1 MKIPFR
7 DSPSKNKTPTTE
19 PSSLILSHPLPLS
32 LEPHFIPKLQ
42 CYFADFPYT
51 HYAPR
56 LETTNL
62 GNLLRFIER
71 LEWRMINSNEFSGGI
86 GRDLAAAEMCRWIE
100 REQVRRR
107 TILVKHSFGG
117 IVGSEHATPSP
128 LFNLFTQKGNLCPI
142 HPLPYSFSFS
152 SPITNP
158 SEAEPLSSNRILTVF
173 PFDEVRFRIAPIPPN
188 KRYLTIVLG
197 STNPQRNAL
206 FEVTFS
212 TSAQKDLISVIT
224 TSIKICTN
232 GWFNL
237 IHTKSSTQPLRRST
251 LGRSLLP
258 IPRRGISNWFKRY
271 PFSGHMN
278 SDGKLLHTF

>member
-1 MKIPFR
+1 
-7 DSPSKNKTPTTE
+7 
-19 PSSLILSHPLPLS
+19 
-32 LEPHFIPKLQ
+32 
-42 CYFADFPYT
+42 
-51 HYAPR
+51 
-56 LETTNL
+56 
-62 GNLLRFIER
+62 
-71 LEWRMINSNEFSGGI
+71 MINSNEFSGGI

-117 IVGSEHATPSP
+117 IVGSERAAPSP

-158 SEAEPLSSNRILTVF
+158 SEAKPLSSNRILTVF

-224 TSIKICTN
+224 TSIKICTK
-232 GWFNL
+232 GRFNL
-237 IHTKSSTQPLRRST
+237 IHTKSSTQ
-251 LGRSLLP
+251 SLCAV
-258 IPRRGISNWFKRY
+258 
-271 PFSGHMN
+271 
-278 SDGKLLHTF
+278 LLLSKIYF